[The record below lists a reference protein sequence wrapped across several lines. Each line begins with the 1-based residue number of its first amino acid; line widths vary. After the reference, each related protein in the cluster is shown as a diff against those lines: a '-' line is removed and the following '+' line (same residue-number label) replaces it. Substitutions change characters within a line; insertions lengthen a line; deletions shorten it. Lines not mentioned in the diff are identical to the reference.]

1 MLEKITEKEFLSWL
15 DGFLNFEKLPQKN
28 IFWLNTM
35 EFLCKKLNHPE
46 SICPCFHVAGSKGKG
61 SVASLIAS
69 IMQKAGYK
77 TGLYASPHILD
88 FKERIRNGK
97 DFFSEDIYEK
107 SALELMNTMES
118 TPLSEFPSERNVTWF
133 ELVTAFGFLCM
144 KNANVDCAV
153 YEVGLGGRLDATNVV
168 NPLISVINTIELEHT
183 EYLGDTVEKV
193 ATEKAGIIKN
203 NIPCLISNQIPSVKK
218 VFQTIAK
225 ERNSKCLFLDEIL
238 TSKNISYNY
247 SKTPTG
253 ENRMNIEFSSSLFS
267 RPIKTSLKLLGEFQA
282 YNAALA
288 SCAVKLVYPD
298 ISEEIIEQGL
308 SDVTLQARFEVKHN
322 PAKYPKL
329 TDLIIDGAHTVNSV
343 HYTMETFET
352 IYSNRKA
359 NLLFACAADKDVKD
373 IALYFKGKFENITL
387 TKPGNVKSCSPE
399 KMIDAFTSANIP
411 FTWEDDYAKAI
422 NDALD
427 KSAKQNEV
435 LLVIGSFYLAAEVK
449 KALL

>member
-168 NPLISVINTIELEHT
+168 NPLISVI
-183 EYLGDTVEKV
+183 DRK
-193 ATEKAGIIKN
+193 
-203 NIPCLISNQIPSVKK
+203 SV
-218 VFQTIAK
+218 V
-225 ERNSKCLFLDEIL
+225 
-238 TSKNISYNY
+238 
-247 SKTPTG
+247 
-253 ENRMNIEFSSSLFS
+253 
-267 RPIKTSLKLLGEFQA
+267 
-282 YNAALA
+282 
-288 SCAVKLVYPD
+288 
-298 ISEEIIEQGL
+298 
-308 SDVTLQARFEVKHN
+308 
-322 PAKYPKL
+322 
-329 TDLIIDGAHTVNSV
+329 
-343 HYTMETFET
+343 
-352 IYSNRKA
+352 
-359 NLLFACAADKDVKD
+359 
-373 IALYFKGKFENITL
+373 
-387 TKPGNVKSCSPE
+387 
-399 KMIDAFTSANIP
+399 
-411 FTWEDDYAKAI
+411 
-422 NDALD
+422 
-427 KSAKQNEV
+427 
-435 LLVIGSFYLAAEVK
+435 
-449 KALL
+449 